1 MNTTSQTQDCATPDN
16 IPWNT
21 NPSILTTHP
30 LLYQWPLLLFDN
42 RNSPTFIPITRM
54 PHETLFPHLTATSPS
69 PHFHSV
75 FLTYQQKFDELV
87 AKGELRPLVLP
98 YHIYGY
104 LGLMVYLCIDHRQRP
119 WLYKARWGV
128 LGLIS
133 WWQWKTLWEASSASM
148 ATSFAAGLI
157 ASYVWVW
164 AWVWLVFYKPQWDA
178 RRVGRRVI
186 KKSRVE
192 NGQASNGEAIQ
203 ARVND
208 IAVESR
214 SGNTDLRQ
222 RSQANGH
229 AKDVGQV
236 DKHTNGSTSRDEVE
250 LIEHYWQ
257 AYPSTIWERISWVTD
272 LIVNFRGPGWN
283 WAIPPLPSPPPA
295 ISRDLKIHVSKNN
308 KSYIG
313 LKSYNTRWELI
324 RGRVPTFIAGYF
336 ALDILKIIMM
346 LDPYFIF
353 GPTTYTPL
361 PPFNNLSHLQI
372 RFVRQVISSFAIV
385 ISLEM
390 VFILAPILLSLILGP
405 AVIGMRG
412 ESWYYPTTWGSIS
425 NILDK
430 GLNGLWGSWW
440 HQTFRFAF
448 SAPTNFLIREGYI
461 HAKSMTTKL
470 AALIFAFGISGIL
483 HSGGSISQLPRSY
496 PWHAPI
502 FFMLQAL
509 GIFIQSTICSLLH
522 PQIKAIPRSIRRT
535 GNLVYTVGWLF
546 ATGWWLTD
554 DFARGGIW
562 LWEPIPISLLR
573 GLGFAGN
580 EVSWWCWERLEVGIY
595 RGKHWW
601 ETGIA
606 I

>member
-1 MNTTSQTQDCATPDN
+1 MNTTSQTKDFATSYN
-16 IPWNT
+16 IPWST
-21 NPSILTTHP
+21 NINILASHP
-30 LLYQWPLLLFDN
+30 LLFQWPLLLFGN
-42 RNSPTFIPITRM
+42 RNSPTFTPITRM
-54 PHETLFPHLTATSPS
+54 PHEILYPHLTATGPS

-75 FLTYQQKFDELV
+75 LLTYRQKFDELV
-87 AKGELRPLVLP
+87 GKGELRPLVLP

-133 WWQWKTLWEASSASM
+133 WWQWRTLWESSSASA

-164 AWVWLVFYKPQWDA
+164 AWVWLVFYRPQWDA
-178 RRVGRRVI
+178 RRIGRKVV
-186 KKSRVE
+186 KKE
-192 NGQASNGEAIQ
+192 GMGNGHASNGGISHMREDSIGDGQ
-203 ARVND
+203 D
-208 IAVESR
+208 
-214 SGNTDLRQ
+214 GNTDIR
-222 RSQANGH
+222 RRGQANGH
-229 AKDVGQV
+229 IKNETEFEW
-236 DKHTNGSTSRDEVE
+236 HTNGDISENEKET
-250 LIEHYWQ
+250 IEYYWQ
-257 AYPSTIWERISWVTD
+257 PYPSTTWERVSWVTD

-295 ISRDLKIHVSKNN
+295 ISKDLKLHVSQNN

-313 LKSYNTRWELI
+313 LKSYNTRRELI
-324 RGRVPTFIAGYF
+324 RGRIPMFIAGYF
-336 ALDILKIIMM
+336 ALDILKVIMM
-346 LDPYFIF
+346 RDPYFIF

-372 RFVRQVISSFAIV
+372 RFVRQVLSSFAIV

-390 VFILAPILLSLILGP
+390 VFILAPIFLSLMLGP
-405 AVIGMRG
+405 RIVGMRG
-412 ESWYYPTTWGSIS
+412 ESWYYPTTWGSMS

-430 GLNGLWGSWW
+430 GLNRLWGSWW

-448 SAPTNFLIREGYI
+448 SAPTNFLIQEGYI
-461 HAKSMTTKL
+461 HVKSMTAKL

-483 HSGGSISQLPRSY
+483 HSGGSISQLPLSY

-509 GIFIQSTICSLLH
+509 GIFIQSTACSILR
-522 PQIKAIPRSIRRT
+522 PQIKTIPRSIRRI
-535 GNLVYTVGWLF
+535 GNFVFTVGWLF
-546 ATGWWLTD
+546 GTGWWLTD

-573 GLGFAGN
+573 GMGFAGSKA
-580 EVSWWCWERLEVGIY
+580 SWWCWERLGVGIY
-595 RGKHWW
+595 RGRHWW